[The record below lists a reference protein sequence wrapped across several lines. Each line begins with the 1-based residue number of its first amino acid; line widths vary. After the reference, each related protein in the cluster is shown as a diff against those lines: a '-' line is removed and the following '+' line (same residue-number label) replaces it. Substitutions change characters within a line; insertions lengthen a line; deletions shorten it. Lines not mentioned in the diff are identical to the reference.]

1 MIAPSRLPHRHMA
14 AAVAL
19 AALLSACGPK
29 PGGMPQQPAQVGV
42 EIVKTQAVPLTTEL
56 SGRTSS
62 FLVSDVRPQ
71 VGGIIKARLF
81 TEGALVKAGQPLYQ
95 IDPAT
100 YQAALNSAQAALANA
115 EAALTSAKLKADRY
129 AELVKINAI
138 SKQDNDDAQAAL
150 QQAQAQVLSAKAQVQ
165 SAQINLGYTTV
176 RAPISGRIGKSS
188 YTPGALVTAS
198 QADALTTINESDKVY
213 VDISRS
219 SADVLAMKQ
228 AIQSGSLGAADS
240 AQVQLILDNGTV
252 YPVTG
257 HLEFS
262 DVTVDE
268 GTGTVNLRA
277 VFDNPNGL
285 LMPGMY
291 VRARINTGVA
301 PNGVLLDP
309 AAVQRDP
316 KGNASVYVVGA
327 DNKVAVRPVTLG
339 AGVGQKWLVLSG
351 LNAGDKVIVQGLQKI
366 APGAPVK
373 AAVVAGAE

>member
-1 MIAPSRLPHRHMA
+1 MIAPSRLPLRHMA
-14 AAVAL
+14 AAAAL

>member
-1 MIAPSRLPHRHMA
+1 MIAPSRLPLRHMA

-176 RAPISGRIGKSS
+176 RASISGRIGKSS

>member
-1 MIAPSRLPHRHMA
+1 MIAPSRLPLRHMA

-115 EAALTSAKLKADRY
+115 EAALTSARLKADRY

>member
-1 MIAPSRLPHRHMA
+1 MIAPSRLPLRHMA

-373 AAVVAGAE
+373 AAVVTGAE

>member
-1 MIAPSRLPHRHMA
+1 MA

-373 AAVVAGAE
+373 AAVVASAE

>member
-1 MIAPSRLPHRHMA
+1 MIAPSRLPLRHMA

-115 EAALTSAKLKADRY
+115 EAALTSARLKADRY

-228 AIQSGSLGAADS
+228 AVQSGALGAADS

-252 YPVTG
+252 YPITG
-257 HLEFS
+257 RLEFS

-316 KGNASVYVVGA
+316 KGAASVYVVGA

-339 AGVGQKWLVLSG
+339 GGVGQKWLVLSG

>member
-1 MIAPSRLPHRHMA
+1 MIAPSRLPLRHMA